1 MSRSIGHQLTNV
13 LAALGM
19 IVLFSPLAMSTVV
32 ALAGRAA

>member
-1 MSRSIGHQLTNV
+1 MSRSISHRFTIA

-19 IVLFSPLAMSTVV
+19 IVLFSPLFMSAVV